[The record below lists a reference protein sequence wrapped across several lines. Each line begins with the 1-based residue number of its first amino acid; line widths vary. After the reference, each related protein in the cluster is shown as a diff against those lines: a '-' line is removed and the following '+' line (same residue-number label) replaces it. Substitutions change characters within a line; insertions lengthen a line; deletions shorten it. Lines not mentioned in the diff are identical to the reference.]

1 MALKCQLEGIKC
13 PAYKH
18 EGVFYPDD
26 DTVQSLLPDL
36 EHCAA
41 CMAYTPPQRP
51 DLQDDLLQ
59 VASLTLIEKGP
70 DFKPIHESGANFRS
84 FIRVHICGALTNAKK
99 REVRYSNREELE
111 SDEEWDTCRT
121 PDEQR
126 NPKTGLLLEVP
137 DPYAEFEDELVR
149 NISFVSAL
157 PELLQTLTPR
167 ERKVFECIR
176 KNQLNCQIAE
186 ALKISQARVSQLVVQ
201 ITLKLSRAGQRFG
214 LAENFFARY

>member
-26 DTVQSLLPDL
+26 DTVKSLLPDL

-59 VASLTLIEKGP
+59 VASLMLIEKGP
-70 DFKPIHESGANFRS
+70 DFNPTHESRANFRS
-84 FIRVHICGALTNAKK
+84 FIRVQICGALTNAKK
-99 REVRYSNREELE
+99 REVRYSDRETLE
-111 SDEEWDTCRT
+111 SDEELDTYRT
-121 PDEQR
+121 SDASR
-126 NPKTGLLLEVP
+126 NPKTGLLLDVP

-157 PELLQTLTPR
+157 PELLKTLTR
-167 ERKVFECIR
+167 QERAVFDCVR
-176 KNQLNCQIAE
+176 KEQLNCQIAE
-186 ALKISQARVSQLVVQ
+186 ALKISQPRVSQLVAQ
-201 ITLKLSRAGQRFG
+201 ITLKLSRAAQRHG
-214 LAENFFARY
+214 LAE

>member
-18 EGVFYPDD
+18 EGVFHPDN
-26 DTVQSLLPDL
+26 DTVKSLLPDL

-41 CMAYTPPQRP
+41 CIAYTPPQRP

-70 DFKPIHESGANFRS
+70 GFNPKHESGANFRS

-99 REVRYSNREELE
+99 REVRYSDREELE
-111 SDEEWDTCRT
+111 SDEEWDTYRT
-121 PDEQR
+121 PDAQR
-126 NPKTGLLLEVP
+126 NPKTGLLLDVP
-137 DPYAEFEDELVR
+137 DPCAEFEDELVR

-157 PELLQTLTPR
+157 PELRQTLTR
-167 ERKVFECIR
+167 QERAVFDCVR
-176 KNQLNCQIAE
+176 KEQLNCQVAIAE
-186 ALKISQARVSQLVVQ
+186 ALKISQARVSQLVAQ
-201 ITLKLSRAGQRFG
+201 ITLKLSRAGQRLG
-214 LAENFFARY
+214 LAE